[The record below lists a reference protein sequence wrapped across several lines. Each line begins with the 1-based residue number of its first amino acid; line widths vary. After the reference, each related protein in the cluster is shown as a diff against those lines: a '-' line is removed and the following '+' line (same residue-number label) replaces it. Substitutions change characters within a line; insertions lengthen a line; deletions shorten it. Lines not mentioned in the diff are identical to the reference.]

1 MILSHRIR
9 LYPNNKQATYFRRA
23 CGIRRFSYNW
33 ALAENRRLYEV
44 GERTSGFD
52 LVKRFNSIKAAEFP
66 WTSEV
71 SKWAPQKAIQDA
83 WDALKKWW
91 AKKAR
96 APRFKKRGR
105 CRESFYIGLGDFE
118 VKGSKLRVPKLG
130 WVRMA
135 QEVRFPGR
143 LKSVTVSQDGACWFV
158 AVQVEV
164 DGSQWSYPHACET
177 QAVCGAD
184 LGVRDLV
191 VLDDGTKVPAPRGLR
206 SKERKLRKLQ
216 KSLSRKVRGSGGR
229 ERAIRALA
237 EAHRKVRDARQA
249 VTHEVTSWLVQ
260 KFRWIG
266 IEDLNVQGMLKNHC
280 LARSILDAAF
290 GELRRQLGYKSVLA
304 ESNIVTAD
312 RFFPSS
318 KTCSD
323 CGYVIEE
330 LPLGIRE
337 WVCPSCGCVHDRDEN
352 AATNLKNIAARYA
365 ETQNAG
371 GEDVRPLV
379 PCELGAASMKPE
391 AGGCQPEMATA

>member
-1 MILSHRIR
+1 VILSHRIR

-23 CGIRRFSYNW
+23 CGIRRFAYNW
-33 ALAENRRLYEV
+33 ALAENRRLYEA

-52 LVKRFNSIKAAEFP
+52 LVKRFNAIKAAEFP

-71 SKWAPQKAIQDA
+71 SKWAPQKAVQDA
-83 WDALKKWW
+83 WGALKKWW
-91 AKKAR
+91 AKKAQ
-96 APRFKKRGR
+96 APRFKKKGR
-105 CRESFYIGLGDFE
+105 CRESFYLGLGDFG

-143 LKSVTVSQDGACWFV
+143 LKSVTVGQDGACWF
-158 AVQVEV
+158 AAIQVEI
-164 DGSQWSYPHACET
+164 DESRWSYPHVCET
-177 QAVCGAD
+177 QATCGVD
-184 LGVRDLV
+184 LGVIDLV

-206 SKERKLRKLQ
+206 RKERKLRKLQ
-216 KSLSRKVRGSGGR
+216 KFLSRKVKGSR
-229 ERAIRALA
+229 SRMKAVWYLA
-237 EAHRKVRDARQA
+237 EAHRKVRDARRA

-266 IEDLNVQGMLKNHC
+266 IEDLNVRGMLKNHR
-280 LARSILDAAF
+280 LARSIADAAF

-304 ESNIVTAD
+304 RSNIVTAD

-323 CGYVIEE
+323 CGHVIEK
-330 LPLGIRE
+330 LPLDVRE

-352 AATNLKNIAARYA
+352 AAINLKNVTARYA

-371 GEDVRPLV
+371 GEDVRPPV
-379 PCELGAASMKPE
+379 PCGLGAASMKPE
-391 AGGCQPEMATA
+391 AGRRQPEVVAA